1 MLTKGITTG
10 KPLLMA
16 ISLAFSLVA
25 QAEDDFIRDDFFD
38 KDDGQLDV
46 GDWLG
51 KQYGF
56 LPTPIILESLAKP

>member
-25 QAEDDFIRDDFFD
+25 QTEDDSIRDDFFD

-46 GDWLG
+46 GD
-51 KQYGF
+51 
-56 LPTPIILESLAKP
+56 